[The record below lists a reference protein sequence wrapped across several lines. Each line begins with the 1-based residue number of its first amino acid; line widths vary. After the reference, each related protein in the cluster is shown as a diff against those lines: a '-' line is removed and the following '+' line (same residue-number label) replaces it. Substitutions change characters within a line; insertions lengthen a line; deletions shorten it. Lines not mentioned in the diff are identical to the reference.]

1 MIVEL
6 GNGLKVTDA
15 YIRIEKYRCVLSSRA
30 CRLLS
35 WSRYEPHIVVV
46 KDTDTGIL
54 YIRHSRQRHG
64 FLARKKNG
72 RGFINSRELS
82 RTLTDTLGTLGSYRI
97 CEDDYI
103 FIDGCAHYRIDTT
116 PYRQE

>member
-15 YIRIEKYRCVLSSRA
+15 YIRIEKYRCILSSRA
-30 CRLLS
+30 CRILN
-35 WSRYEPHIVVV
+35 WSKYEPYIVVV
-46 KDTDTGIL
+46 SDTDTGKL
-54 YIRHSRQRHG
+54 YIRHSRHKHG
-64 FLARKKNG
+64 FLARKRNG

-82 RTLTDTLGTLGSYRI
+82 RLLTDNLGPYGSYRI
-97 CEDDYI
+97 CEDDYL
-103 FIDGCAHYRIDTT
+103 FIDGCTHYRIDTI